1 MDDLR
6 YKIIDDI
13 GNGYA
18 KFGHSQLLG
27 RVVGLLICETE
38 PITVD
43 KMCKILQITK
53 SPVNQICRRLED
65 LKLIRKVW
73 IKGKRKYHYEIVPDV
88 YLQAV
93 INQMS
98 LYEDDLHMINEN
110 LKLLLKQY
118 MADNENEKLKIV
130 CQRLIGMREMH
141 LRFTKLLFDFTEEWM
156 KSEEN
161 FQSIE
166 EYIEEMGL
174 SNEIKK

>member
-6 YKIIDDI
+6 NKIIDDI
-13 GNGYA
+13 GSGYA

-27 RVVGLLICETE
+27 RVVGLLICEPE
-38 PITVD
+38 PITID
-43 KMCKILQITK
+43 QMCKILHITK

-73 IKGKRKYHYEIVPDV
+73 VKGKRKYHYEIVPDV

-93 INQMS
+93 VNQMS
-98 LYEDDLHMINEN
+98 QYEDNLEMINEN

-118 MADNENEKLKIV
+118 ICENENEKLKIA
-130 CQRLIGMREMH
+130 CQRLIAMREMH

-156 KSEEN
+156 KSEES
-161 FQSIE
+161 FPSVE
-166 EYIEEMGL
+166 DYFEKMGL
-174 SNEIKK
+174 SDKVKK

>member
-1 MDDLR
+1 
-6 YKIIDDI
+6 
-13 GNGYA
+13 
-18 KFGHSQLLG
+18 
-27 RVVGLLICETE
+27 
-38 PITVD
+38 
-43 KMCKILQITK
+43 
-53 SPVNQICRRLED
+53 
-65 LKLIRKVW
+65 
-73 IKGKRKYHYEIVPDV
+73 
-88 YLQAV
+88 
-93 INQMS
+93 MS

-118 MADNENEKLKIV
+118 MSDNENEKLKIV

>member
-6 YKIIDDI
+6 NKIIDDI
-13 GNGYA
+13 GGGYA

-27 RVVGLLICETE
+27 RVIGLLICESE
-38 PITVD
+38 PINVD
-43 KMCKILQITK
+43 QMCKILHITK
-53 SPVNQICRRLED
+53 SPVNQICRRLEE

-73 IKGKRKYHYEIVPDV
+73 VKGKRKYHYEIVPDV

-93 INQMS
+93 VNQMS
-98 LYEDDLHMINEN
+98 QYEDNLQMINEN

-118 MADNENEKLKIV
+118 MLDNENKKLKIV

-161 FQSIE
+161 FPSVE
-166 EYIEEMGL
+166 EYIEKMEL
-174 SNEIKK
+174 SDEVKK